1 MVLTTLRRRQ
11 CWAAEAEAEAVG
23 MVVVDA
29 GVADVVVAEEED
41 SFEEDEVGAVVV
53 EEKGEVSMIEAV
65 ARKEAKIGSVEAVV
79 I

>member
-1 MVLTTLRRRQ
+1 MTETGGKVIRELRG
-11 CWAAEAEAEAVG
+11 CLEIIEVAIEAEFQVAE
-23 MVVVDA
+23 
-29 GVADVVVAEEED
+29 DVVVAEED

-65 ARKEAKIGSVEAVV
+65 ARKEARIGSVEAVD